1 VGTLDFYA
9 VVRSAAG
16 GGALVA
22 LPAEAAEVFG
32 TRARFPV
39 RAMCN
44 GVEYRGSTMPMGD
57 GLFCLGLTKAV
68 RAEAGVAIGD
78 EIHVVVVRDTE
89 DRVVEVPHD
98 LAVALE
104 KANLTAAFA
113 SLAFTH
119 RKEFARW
126 IVEAKR
132 PETRQRRLGKA
143 IEMIMAGKR
152 IS

>member
-1 VGTLDFYA
+1 M
-9 VVRSAAG
+9 
-16 GGALVA
+16 A

-113 SLAFTH
+113 SLA
-119 RKEFARW
+119 
-126 IVEAKR
+126 
-132 PETRQRRLGKA
+132 RRC
-143 IEMIMAGKR
+143 R
-152 IS
+152 